1 MAPIKNVIVI
11 GAGGSIGTS
20 IFSALVA
27 STKFTVSVL
36 TRPESTASYGPN
48 IKVFKSDYSET
59 SLAAAF
65 KGQDAVVSALGAA
78 GMGEQLK
85 IIDAAAKAGV
95 QRYLPSEYG
104 CDTQNEKATSLVPA
118 FGFKVDVIEYL
129 RKVEARGLSWTAIET
144 GPAFDWGLQMG
155 LVGFNIN
162 THEALI
168 MDGGNRP
175 FSATNLSQIGNAVVA
190 VLSKPAETANQF
202 LYVDSFTA
210 TQNQI
215 LAELEKATGRKWAVT
230 ESSTE
235 AAAREG
241 KELFG
246 RGDFEGLLLLLKAVM
261 LGEGFGSDFTEDERL
276 ANEMLGLPEQ
286 GLIET
291 VAALVKG
298 ESV

>member
-11 GAGGSIGTS
+11 GASGSIGTA
-20 IFSALVA
+20 IFNALVA
-27 STKFTVSVL
+27 SAKFTVSVL
-36 TRPESTASYGPN
+36 TRPESTASYAPN
-48 IKVFKSDYSET
+48 TKVFTSDYSEA

-85 IIDAAAKAGV
+85 IIDAAAAAGV

-104 CDTQNEKATSLVPA
+104 SNTQNAKATGLVPA
-118 FGFKVDVIEYL
+118 FGFKVGVIERL
-129 RKVEARGLSWTAIET
+129 RGLEAKGLSWTAIET
-144 GPAFDWGLQMG
+144 GPAFDWGLQIG

-168 MDGGNRP
+168 MDGGDRP

-190 VLSKPAETANQF
+190 VLSKPDETANQF
-202 LYVDSFTA
+202 LYIDSFTA

-215 LAELEKATGRKWAVT
+215 LAELERATGRKWAVT

-241 KELFG
+241 QELFG
-246 RGDFEGLLLLLKAVM
+246 RGDFEGLLLLLKTIM
-261 LGEGFGSDFTEDERL
+261 LGEGYGSDFTKD
-276 ANEMLGLPEQ
+276 
-286 GLIET
+286 
-291 VAALVKG
+291 
-298 ESV
+298 